1 VNLNPVLEREVRE
14 RPRTLGAVIML
25 TIYLLFVT
33 GVFVAGYEIER
44 HQSANGQVVATSV
57 ARIGQQQF
65 EWTLFTMLM
74 LVLFLVPGYTASAIA
89 GERERQT
96 LIPMQLTMLHPRRI
110 VAGKAAASVAYLGLL
125 VVATA
130 PLLGLALVIG
140 GVTLG
145 QIIRGLAAVLIV
157 GLVLAMVSV
166 ACSALV
172 RRVASAT
179 VLAYTVTL
187 GLLFG
192 TLALWG
198 GASGLLTVSND
209 GTATYAPVA
218 LVALN
223 PVMFV
228 SAAIDRND
236 PNQPLPRD
244 NVPITPFE
252 AARQGMHGLQGDTI
266 QVNVRAR
273 SVMAAT
279 PAGPVT
285 SSPSPNQISQ
295 PGPFRHYLLW
305 ALALQAGL
313 ALLAWWLAARRLRL
327 PAEIER

>member
-14 RPRTLGAVIML
+14 RPRTLGAVVML
-25 TIYLLFVT
+25 TIYLLLVT

-44 HQSANGQVVATSV
+44 HQSASGQVVATSV

-110 VAGKAAASVAYLGLL
+110 VVGKATASVAYLGLL

-140 GVTLG
+140 GVTVG
-145 QIIRGLAAVLIV
+145 QIVRGLVAVLIV
-157 GLVLAMVSV
+157 GFVLAMISV
-166 ACSALV
+166 MCSALV
-172 RRVASAT
+172 RRTASAT
-179 VLAYTVTL
+179 VLAYTITL

-198 GASGLLTVSND
+198 GVSGVMTVSND
-209 GTATYAPVA
+209 GTASFAPAA

-228 SAAIDRND
+228 SSAIDHTD

-244 NVPITPFE
+244 NVPVTPFE
-252 AARQGMHGLQGDTI
+252 GVRQGMHGLQADDMT
-266 QVNVRAR
+266 VTVRNR
-273 SVMAAT
+273 SSVAIANNPPTPPAT
-279 PAGPVT
+279 SQLT
-285 SSPSPNQISQ
+285 Q

-305 ALALQAGL
+305 ALAMQIGL
-313 ALLAWWLAARRLRL
+313 ALLAWWAAARRLGV